1 MNPRSV
7 RTILLELAAMPVGM
21 ILYAASALFI
31 DAVPVIPGS
40 MLGISIICYTLLGT
54 PVGVVNLCGNF
65 PIFFLCMKILGK
77 KSLIYTV
84 LNLAGCSLLIDLWR
98 PYFPAVPL
106 ENHLVIA
113 SIAGLVMGIG
123 AGLMLRVGGTLA
135 GTTALSMIVQKKLPR
150 FKVGTILLC
159 IDSIIVLA
167 GAILLKNAMALVKEG
182 AGVCVEEHTLTEG
195 VLTDT
200 VKRLLDSPEERAAL
214 GTLIRERFACPEAND
229 VIYESLMSL
238 VK

>member
-7 RTILLELAAMPVGM
+7 RTILLELAAMLVGM
-21 ILYAASALFI
+21 ILYAASTLFI

-65 PIFFLCMKILGK
+65 PIFFLCIKILGK

-113 SIAGLVMGIG
+113 SIAGLVMGVG

-159 IDSIIVLA
+159 IDSMIVLA
-167 GAILLKNAMALVKEG
+167 GAILLKNAMALVYSEIYAILCSVAIDWVIAVRWPSTKQN
-182 AGVCVEEHTLTEG
+182 
-195 VLTDT
+195 
-200 VKRLLDSPEERAAL
+200 VKTPK
-214 GTLIRERFACPEAND
+214 
-229 VIYESLMSL
+229 L
-238 VK
+238 V